1 MGRKVFI
8 SFLGNGFYEPTRYVE
23 NEDDEVSSSSLRFI
37 QEATINKFCKNYT
50 KADLIYVFT
59 TIGALANWND
69 GEHKNY
75 KSNAIE
81 WYEGLHTRLKELD
94 LACSFV
100 NVMIPDGRS
109 TDEIWEIFRIV
120 YEKLESND
128 ELIFDIT
135 HGFRSLPM
143 LNMVLINYAKLL
155 KDILVKGIYYGAFEA
170 KYQRNSYWY
179 SPIWNLKDFEELQ
192 EWSNNAAIFLQTGN
206 AISVTNQM
214 TDEVFTDLKEKLSN
228 FSKYIL
234 VNRGLDIYHGNT
246 MVELNQE
253 LSKGIL
259 DFPKKY
265 EPLKPILKKIE
276 KEFVD
281 YQEDSALNGFLA
293 VRWCIRNGLIQQ
305 AATLLEEFIIT
316 FVMTEIGEYDS
327 IANHEKRASV
337 GAALAIGKD
346 KPFSYY
352 KPPLEND
359 IIESEKILSIQKFI
373 EWQNK
378 VIPIVKSLSYQ
389 KDILKILNNLKN
401 PIRNDINHAGF
412 REKVRDFDTL
422 ESSIKK
428 RYNETRK
435 IIKQVKHIDFPEL

>member
-37 QEATINKFCKNYT
+37 QEATINKFCKDYT
-50 KADLIYVFT
+50 KADVIYVFT

-75 KSNAIE
+75 KSNTIE
-81 WYEGLHTRLKELD
+81 WYEGLHTRLKELN
-94 LACSFV
+94 LACSFE
-100 NVMIPDGRS
+100 NIMIPDGKS
-109 TDEIWEIFRIV
+109 TDEIWDIFRIV

-155 KDILVKGIYYGAFEA
+155 KNVHVKGIYYGAFEA
-170 KYQRNSYWY
+170 KYQRNSHWY

-192 EWSNNAAIFLQTGN
+192 DWSNNAAIFLQTGN

-214 TDEVFTDLKEKLSN
+214 TDEIFTDLKEKLSN

-234 VNRGLDIYHGNT
+234 VNRGLDIYRGNT

-281 YQEDSALNGFLA
+281 YQKDSALNGFLA
-293 VRWCIRNGLIQQ
+293 VRWCINNGLIQQ
-305 AATLLEEFIIT
+305 AATLLEEFLVT
-316 FVMTEIGEYDS
+316 FVMTEIGEEIS
-327 IANHEKRASV
+327 IAHHEKRTTV
-337 GAALAIGKD
+337 GSALAIGKD
-346 KPFSYY
+346 KAFSYQTM
-352 KPPLEND
+352 PQNVED
-359 IIESEKILSIQKFI
+359 IEPQKVLSIQQFI
-373 EWQNK
+373 EWQYK
-378 VIPIVKSLSYQ
+378 LVPVIKNLHYQ

-412 REKVRDFDTL
+412 RDRVRDFDSL
-422 ESSIKK
+422 EISIKT
-428 RYNETRK
+428 RYQE
-435 IIKQVKHIDFPEL
+435 VKKLIFKVKNIHLPDL